1 MVDGI
6 EQLTL
11 GGVVAVLVIREVLD
25 FLRDHRNNKKNDKPD
40 GEMHQQLHDLWAWH
54 DVRDED
60 GIPVWYMR
68 RSLETALTSL
78 VAEMKTTN
86 SLMRENIKDGHT
98 LRQNIREL
106 VEKVDM
112 V

>member
-25 FLRDHRNNKKNDKPD
+25 FVRKRNNKKNNKND
-40 GEMHQQLHDLWAWH
+40 GEMRQQLHDLWAWH

-60 GIPVWYMR
+60 GTPVWYMK
-68 RSLETALTSL
+68 RSLEAAILNL
-78 VAEMKTTN
+78 VTEMSTLN
-86 SLMRENIKDGHT
+86 VLMREDIKDSRG
-98 LRQNIREL
+98 LRQDIHEL
-106 VEKVDM
+106 VNRKDTM
-112 V
+112 